1 MNTYALFC
9 ILFCGAYG
17 IFMVIQGL
25 SNYRQTSGSVETFYN
40 ADRGVNTFML
50 VCSTA
55 VSVFSGLAFYG
66 WPSSSYKLGV
76 GYISGMGAFCVG
88 LEFAIIGYRLWLL
101 GKEYGFTT
109 PVDFLRS
116 RYYSESYGL
125 FVAILM
131 VAMIVPYVAL
141 QLITIG
147 DGMNVS
153 SMGFIPYIVPVIF
166 SCAIICFHVF
176 GGGMKAVAWMDTFN
190 FILGVGTLWVL
201 VAVLIF
207 RNFPNG
213 GLVEAIEIIK
223 QDPVSF
229 ANLSAPGATGT
240 FEVPGI
246 INQALTASVA
256 TIVWPHIYSRCY
268 IAKSKKNFEV
278 MAWGLP
284 LGYLMVFSG
293 LILIGTVIAPA
304 ILGSGFAQA
313 DSIVPYLATYYA
325 PPIVS
330 SIAMLCLFAFAI
342 STGESMLL
350 SGTAMITKDIFIRHR
365 YILKGEKVDDKKAVA
380 WTRYVV
386 VVMMIAM
393 LVIVYFRPAAIVDYA
408 YKLSSPYFGMVMP
421 ATIGGLFWK
430 KGTKEGA
437 WAGTVAGCV
446 IVTVCT
452 FFYKSPLP
460 LGLSAFSWALIVN
473 AVLYIAVS
481 LATKCPEDI
490 VDKYIT
496 RVTNYISAGDD
507 MNAIVSNTIL
517 AATFRPE
524 QLKNPEDAEKARL
537 AATSQA

>member
-1 MNTYALFC
+1 MNMYAVFTLV
-9 ILFCGAYG
+9 LCGVYG
-17 IFMVIQGL
+17 VFMVIQGL
-25 SNYRQTSGSVETFYN
+25 ANYRKTSGSTETFYN

-66 WPSSSYKLGV
+66 WPSSSYKLGA

-88 LEFAIIGYRLWLL
+88 LEFAVIGYRLWLL

-109 PVDFLRS
+109 PIDFLRS
-116 RYYSESYGL
+116 RYYSEKYGV
-125 FVAILM
+125 FCAILM

-153 SMGFIPYIVPVIF
+153 TKGFVPYFLAVLF
-166 SCAIICFHVF
+166 ACAIICFHVF

-201 VAVLIF
+201 VVVLVV
-207 RNFPNG
+207 RNFDG
-213 GLVEAIEIIK
+213 GMVGVYEAIK
-223 QDPVSF
+223 NDPVSV
-229 ANLSAPGATGT
+229 ANLGAPGATGYFT
-240 FEVPGI
+240 IPGI

-284 LGYLMVFSG
+284 LGYLMTFTG
-293 LILIGTVIAPA
+293 LILIGAYIAPG
-304 ILGSGFAQA
+304 ILGSGFDKA
-313 DSIVPYLATYYA
+313 DSLVPYLATNFA

-330 SIAMLCLFAFAI
+330 AVAMLCLFAFAI

-350 SGTAMITKDIFIRHR
+350 SGTAMVTKDLFVRHR
-365 YILKGEKVDDKKAVA
+365 FLLKGLPADDKKVVH
-380 WTRYVV
+380 WTRIVV
-386 VVMMIAM
+386 IIMMIGM
-393 LVIVYFRPAAIVDYA
+393 LIIVWLRPAAIVDYA
-408 YKLSSPYFGMVMP
+408 YKLSSPYFAMVMP

-437 WAGTVAGCV
+437 WAGTIVGCI
-446 IVTVCT
+446 IVTLGT
-452 FFYKSPLP
+452 FFIKNLP
-460 LGLSAFSWALIVN
+460 LGLSALSWGLLIN
-473 AVLYIAVS
+473 AVLYIVVS
-481 LATKCPEDI
+481 LCTKCPEEI
-490 VDKYIT
+490 ADKYIT
-496 RVTNYISAGDD
+496 RVENYISAGTD
-507 MNAIVSNTIL
+507 MDAIVGNTIL
-517 AATFRPE
+517 ASTFRPE
-524 QLKNPEDAEKARL
+524 QLASKR
-537 AATSQA
+537 